1 MLTNCRMR
9 RRGRWRASC
18 RCCCRWYFD
27 DDDVLGG
34 ETAAG
39 WFDWTGQT
47 ENSWIDI
54 EGSNLGYH
62 FAYMTAISIHKCSSQ
77 LEFFSQSYVLYSFPF
92 IHSIYFFI
100 LYIHYLATLVEWIFQ
115 SICLRLQIFSLR
127 FYRVC
132 GARVYIPLPPHMYD
146 LRIFLFLIMVKGMRG
161 SVRVVVVVRGS
172 YANKFEQ

>member
-77 LEFFSQSYVLYSFPF
+77 LVFFSQSYVLYSFPF
-92 IHSIYFFI
+92 IHSIYFFYTLYPLFSHPRWMNFPIYLFTFANI
-100 LYIHYLATLVEWIFQ
+100 LLAL
-115 SICLRLQIFSLR
+115 LP
-127 FYRVC
+127 RVC
-132 GARVYIPLPPHMYD
+132 ACLYTSTYD